1 MSITFPDELLRSAGL
16 SENDTRA
23 ELAVALFQQEKMTLG
38 QASKLAQMN
47 QADFM
52 HVLASRKI
60 SLHYGVEDLKED
72 VQTLQKLGHL

>member
-1 MSITFPDELLRSAGL
+1 MSITFPDELLRGAGL
-16 SENDTRA
+16 SENDARV
-23 ELAVALFQQEKMTLG
+23 ELAVALFQREKLTLG

-60 SLHYGVEDLKED
+60 SLHYDAGDLKED
-72 VQTLQKLGHL
+72 VKMLQKLGHL